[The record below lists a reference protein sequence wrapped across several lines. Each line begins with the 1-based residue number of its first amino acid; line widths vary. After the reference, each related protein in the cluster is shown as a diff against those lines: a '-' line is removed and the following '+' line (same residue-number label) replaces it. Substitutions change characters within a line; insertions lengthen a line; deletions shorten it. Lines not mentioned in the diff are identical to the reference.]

1 MVATEKVCARRLT
14 PQAAWVHQIHATGAG
29 GVSSSTTMVMVFG
42 RLFVLLAWFLTL
54 DMSDGHVLP
63 TF

>member
-14 PQAAWVHQIHATGAG
+14 PQAAWVHQIHTAGAG
-29 GVSSSTTMVMVFG
+29 GASSATTMVMMFG

-54 DMSDGHVLP
+54 DTSDRHVLP